1 MENTSSQ
8 IRQMVN
14 FILQEAHEKANE
26 IRLKT
31 EHDFNL
37 EKQMLVHNAKLRIQE
52 EYAQK
57 DKDLEVQER
66 IVRSSKIGEARV
78 QKMVARDE
86 VLQGLIET
94 AKSRLNDISQTKH
107 YESLLKNLIVQSLI
121 KIEEDK
127 VILVVREQ
135 DVAGVKKCLPAAVA
149 DYKAIMD
156 EAGLACSPDVEVNA
170 DASRMLPASSAG
182 GVIATA
188 RNSRI
193 VLDNTLEARL
203 DLVYTELLPQVR
215 AMLFP

>member
-1 MENTSSQ
+1 
-8 IRQMVN
+8 MVN

-156 EAGLACSPDVEVNA
+156 AAGLACSPDVEVNA